1 MKTTKITAQND
12 PQEKKGFWQIMMKA
26 LCPEGK
32 MGWKHL
38 IFALLAL
45 ATVAATFGVVIYY
58 ICGPMEGY
66 LHADYTDTI
75 YWANATYESGKI
87 LDPDFKYAGIL
98 PFSASIWFIPY
109 IAIFGVTMTA
119 QKLGMITYLV
129 LQGAAIWF
137 MLRSFKWSISSTSLT
152 ISAFMLLLSGSDK
165 LREMMWGHVIYYS
178 LAALLLCVGLGLVYR
193 LSEKK
198 LDEVKNSKTGGGWKY
213 IVLLVLTAILFG
225 GNGTNGFQLIAL
237 VTLPCMVCVIAD
249 IFFTPDKKLLHKD
262 NYSSYITVALIAVST
277 VVGIIL
283 LKHIQGD
290 ITVNYTAHY
299 SKFNPV
305 DKWVENLMKIPNHW
319 FTLFVCSLSKPMDFG
334 EPESLGAMILTVVGL
349 LLLVLPVVGLIN
361 YKKIENKGSR
371 YILWAHLTVSAVII
385 FGYTCGNLGNVNWRM
400 LPMIATAI
408 LASAATIKHFAAI
421 APEKSM
427 IPKRIAVILAAVM
440 ALGSTINFAVMA
452 KMDYNFE
459 RDDIYHVLADELED
473 RGLEYGYATFWYSQ
487 AITLLSDS
495 KVQTRMILASETDG
509 VTTDYY
515 QNNFNW
521 YEDIEGVNEYF
532 VLLTASE
539 DNKIKNAEP
548 WKEFVKNT
556 KHEKINLNYDNWFFV
571 LYIFEENPDFPNP
584 DLYR

>member
-1 MKTTKITAQND
+1 
-12 PQEKKGFWQIMMKA
+12 MMKA
-26 LCPEGK
+26 LCPEDK
-32 MGWKHL
+32 RGWKNL
-38 IFALLAL
+38 IFTLLAL
-45 ATVAATFGVVIYY
+45 TTVAATFGVVIYY

-129 LQGAAIWF
+129 LQAAAIWF
-137 MLRSFKWSISSTSLT
+137 MLRSFKWSVASTSLT

-198 LDEVKNSKTGGGWKY
+198 LHEVKNSNIGGVCKY
-213 IVLLVLTAILFG
+213 AVLFVLTGLLFG

-237 VTLPCMVCVIAD
+237 VTLPCMVCAVAD

-262 NYSSYITVALIAVST
+262 NYSAYITLALIAVST

-283 LKHIQGD
+283 LKYIQGD

-305 DKWVENLMKIPNHW
+305 DKWVENFMRIPNHW
-319 FTLFVCSLSKPMDFG
+319 FTLFGCSLPKPMDFG
-334 EPESLGAMILTVVGL
+334 ERESIGAMILTLVGL
-349 LLLVLPVVGLIN
+349 LLLVLPIVGLIN

-371 YILWAHLTVSAVII
+371 FVLWAHLTVSAVII

-408 LASAATIKHFAAI
+408 LASAATVKHFSDI
-421 APEKSM
+421 APEKTM
-427 IPKRIAVILAAVM
+427 VPKRIAVILAVVM
-440 ALGSTINFAVMA
+440 ALGSAVNFAAMA
-452 KMDYNFE
+452 KMEYNFE
-459 RDDIYHVLADELED
+459 RDDVNHKLTAALEE

-495 KVQTRMILASETDG
+495 KVKTRMILASEIDG

-521 YEDIEGVNEYF
+521 YNDIEGVDKYF
-532 VLLTASE
+532 VLLSSTENRAVEKSQ
-539 DNKIKNAEP
+539 K
-548 WKEFVKNT
+548 WKEFVHYT
-556 KHEKINLNYDNWFFV
+556 KHEKEILLDSFV
-571 LYIFEENPDFPNP
+571 LYIFEKNLDFPDP
-584 DLYR
+584 ELYR